1 MPITKTIKFT
11 NSVID
16 KALKNRAETTVYR
29 DTEVKG
35 LMLRVGPRNATYSLD
50 YKQPGTRPD
59 GRRWPSQTFKIG
71 TPASH
76 DVAAAR
82 KAAAALKVSVNE
94 GHDPAS
100 DRKTQRAKRALE
112 VAQAKTMN
120 DLVEDYIVANLS
132 EPTNHCVTQKGALRN
147 AVKEMNVEKVGPEAV
162 TAGTIMDM
170 LRVHRGRPRAL
181 HRFGALSRFFDDLVS
196 REVVSANPCQKV
208 PKPKRPKP
216 PAPRTRY
223 YTATEVQALYEA
235 SGLATNELLFL
246 RCALYLPLRQGELAN
261 LKGEHVD
268 KAGARLLLP
277 GKITKNG
284 DPFALPVPSV
294 VFELLEIAEVDL
306 VDGLSVF
313 GLSSTEKPFSGHSA
327 LATRVRA
334 ASGITD
340 FNMHHLRRTFLTT
353 LAESGAADAAVADAL
368 LNHRQSATRSGVLA
382 AYNHA
387 SLWPQKVR
395 AMDTWARLVA
405 HAVDNGEWG
414 TETQVVNFRRPA

>member
-1 MPITKTIKFT
+1 MPISKTVKLT
-11 NSVID
+11 NSVVD
-16 KALKNRAETTVYR
+16 KALKNRVETAIYR

-35 LMLRVGPRNATYSLD
+35 LMLRVGSRNATYSLD
-50 YKQPGTRPD
+50 YRQPGTRPD

-71 TPASH
+71 TPESH
-76 DVAAAR
+76 DVASAR

-100 DRKTQRAKRALE
+100 DRKNQRAKRALE
-112 VAQAKTMN
+112 LAQAKTMN
-120 DLVEDYIVANLS
+120 DLVEDYIAANLP

-147 AVKEMNVEKVGPEAV
+147 AVKEMKVENVGPEAV
-162 TAGTIMDM
+162 TAGAIMDM
-170 LRVHRGRPRAL
+170 LRLHKGRPRAL

-208 PKPKRPKP
+208 PKPRRPKP

-223 YTATEVQALYEA
+223 YTASEVQALYK
-235 SGLATNELLFL
+235 ATSLPPNEVLFL

-268 KAGARLLLP
+268 KMGARILLP
-277 GKITKNG
+277 SKVTKNG
-284 DPFALPVPSV
+284 DPFALPIPSAALK
-294 VFELLEIAEVDL
+294 LLEDAEVDL
-306 VDGLSVF
+306 TDGASVF
-313 GLSSTEKPFSGHSA
+313 GLSRTEKQFSGHSA
-327 LATRVRA
+327 LAKRVREA
-334 ASGITD
+334 TGITD

-353 LAESGAADAAVADAL
+353 LAETGAADAAVADAL

-395 AMDTWARLVA
+395 VMDTWARMIA
-405 HAVDNGEWG
+405 DAVEKGIWQ
-414 TETQVVNFRRPA
+414 TETHVLRFSKPA